1 MKLTIKEDEAKF
13 IHQKFYS
20 GDFEVIE
27 IERSGIFD
35 FPPFSFVYG
44 ISDIGSWNG
53 LMSTD
58 GNKFVVTKSA
68 TFNVAE
74 IKEIFEFERK
84 DLTMVKKGVF
94 KTTLSFKQKVK
105 GLTKISSIPALLF
118 LILAFIPP
126 FICLIL
132 FFIFKGKN
140 FQFRPSNNFKNIEK
154 FNSLLNV

>member
-20 GDFEVIE
+20 GDFEIIE
-27 IERSGIFD
+27 IKRSGIFD

-44 ISDIGSWNG
+44 ISDIGSWDG

-68 TFNVAE
+68 YFNVEE
-74 IKEIFEFERK
+74 IKQIFEFDRK
-84 DLTMVKKGVF
+84 DLAAIKKGVF
-94 KTTLSFKQKVK
+94 KTTLSFKAEIK
-105 GLTKISSIPALLF
+105 GLTK
-118 LILAFIPP
+118 
-126 FICLIL
+126 
-132 FFIFKGKN
+132 K
-140 FQFRPSNNFKNIEK
+140 FQFRPSNNFKNIKK

>member
-1 MKLTIKEDEAKF
+1 MKLTIKEDEAKYA
-13 IHQKFYS
+13 HQKYYS

-44 ISDIGSWNG
+44 ISDIGSWSG

-68 TFNVAE
+68 ILNLAE
-74 IKEIFEFERK
+74 IKQVFEFERK
-84 DLTMVKKGVF
+84 DLTAIKKGVF
-94 KTTLSFKQKVK
+94 KTTLSFKSKVK

-118 LILAFIPP
+118 LILSFVPP
-126 FICLIL
+126 CIGLIL
-132 FFIFKGKN
+132 FFIVQGKK
-140 FQFRPSNNFKNIEK
+140 FQFRPSNNFKNIDR
-154 FNSLLNV
+154 FNSLMKI